1 MTAIR
6 VLIVDDQKLFANS
19 LTIVLDA
26 NGFEDIHVV
35 GNAQDGASALDAT
48 RELHPDVIL
57 MDVHMP
63 GVDGVDATRAIHL
76 EFPDVRIVMLTTFD
90 DDVYVHDAIENG
102 AVGYLLKDI
111 EVAELAA
118 AIRAVHAGSFLV
130 SPSVGAKL
138 AAGSVSVG
146 HSVEPPRVERVLS
159 AFPDLTRRE
168 AAVLLLVVDSYDN
181 YEIAERLGIAEQTV
195 KNYTSTIYAKL
206 GVRDRIHAVR
216 FVQNQTG
223 IRSDS
228 ESDPA

>member
-1 MTAIR
+1 MSSIR

-26 NGFEDIHVV
+26 GGAEDIHVV
-35 GNAQDGASALDAT
+35 GAAYDGASALQMT
-48 RELHPDVIL
+48 RDLDPDVIL

-63 GVDGVDATRAIHL
+63 GIDGVEATRTIH
-76 EFPDVRIVMLTTFD
+76 EKFPDVRIVMLTTFD

-111 EVAELAA
+111 EVPELAA
-118 AIRAVHAGSFLV
+118 AIRAVRAGNFLV

-138 AAGSVSVG
+138 ASGDFAAGRPDDPSRADRI
-146 HSVEPPRVERVLS
+146 VE
-159 AFPDLTRRE
+159 AFPELTRRE
-168 AAVLLLVVDSYDN
+168 AEVMLLVVDSYDN
-181 YEIAERLGIAEQTV
+181 YEIADRLGIAEQTV

-216 FVQNQTG
+216 FVRN
-223 IRSDS
+223 RVAMRAD
-228 ESDPA
+228 

>member
-1 MTAIR
+1 MNRIK

-26 NGFEDIHVV
+26 NGTEDIHVV
-35 GNAQDGASALDAT
+35 GTAQDGASALAAT

-63 GVDGVDATRAIHL
+63 GVDGVDATRAIHQ
-76 EFPDVRIVMLTTFD
+76 EFPAVRIVMLTTFD

-111 EVAELAA
+111 DVAELAA

-138 AAGSVSVG
+138 ASGGVSAGRPA
-146 HSVEPPRVERVLS
+146 EPPRVELVLS
-159 AFPDLTRRE
+159 AFADLTRRE
-168 AAVLLLVVDSYDN
+168 AEVLLLVVDSFDN
-181 YEIAERLGIAEQTV
+181 HEIADRLGIAEQTV

-216 FVQNQTG
+216 YVQEHAG
-223 IRSDS
+223 VYPGPRGG
-228 ESDPA
+228 

>member
-1 MTAIR
+1 MNPIR
-6 VLIVDDQKLFANS
+6 VLIVDDQKLFADS

-26 NGFEDIHVV
+26 GSADDIHVV
-35 GNAQDGASALDAT
+35 GTALDGATALEMT
-48 RELHPDVIL
+48 RKLAPDVIL

-63 GVDGVDATRAIHL
+63 GIDGVDATRAIHG

-111 EVAELAA
+111 DVAELAA

-138 AAGSVSVG
+138 AVGGASVRHEAKPSRAARIMT
-146 HSVEPPRVERVLS
+146 E
-159 AFPDLTRRE
+159 FPDLTRRE
-168 AAVLLLVVDSYDN
+168 AEVLLLVVDSFDN

-216 FVQNQTG
+216 FIQTRTG

-228 ESDPA
+228 DKY

>member
-1 MTAIR
+1 MKPIR
-6 VLIVDDQKLFANS
+6 VLIVDDQKLFADS

-26 NGFEDIHVV
+26 GSADDIQIV
-35 GNAQDGASALDAT
+35 GTAFDGATALEMT
-48 RELHPDVIL
+48 RELAPDVIL

-63 GVDGVDATRAIHL
+63 GIDGVDATRTIHD

-111 EVAELAA
+111 DVAELVA

-130 SPSVGAKL
+130 SPSVGTKL
-138 AAGSVSVG
+138 AVG
-146 HSVEPPRVERVLS
+146 GASLHPEAVPSRAERIMTE
-159 AFPDLTRRE
+159 FPDLTRRE
-168 AAVLLLVVDSYDN
+168 AEVLLLVVDSFDN

-216 FVQNQTG
+216 FIQTRTG
-223 IRSDS
+223 IRSGSDS
-228 ESDPA
+228 D